1 MVATLTVSECCDAC
15 GTPALVTAF
24 RDGQVLVFCGH
35 HGSQYRS
42 SLRNQGWLISDE
54 LLQDADKTSMSATVG
69 RARPMGPPGKMRD
82 PLRGWLLLIVTLGV
96 YYLVWYYRI
105 NRELRDFD
113 PLMKVRPALGMLAQL
128 VPVVGLVGVYRTG
141 QRIRQAQIT
150 AGLSPD
156 ASGEIGVE
164 TAILFAM
171 VVPYYN
177 SELNRLWQGR

>member
-1 MVATLTVSECCDAC
+1 MVSTLTVCECCDAC
-15 GTPALVTAF
+15 GTPAVVTAF

-35 HGSQYRS
+35 HGSQFRS
-42 SLRNQGWLISDE
+42 SLRTQGWLISDE
-54 LLQDADKTSMSATVG
+54 LLQDSDQTPTSATAG
-69 RARPMGPPGKMRD
+69 RARLTGPPGKMRD
-82 PLRGWLLLIVTLGV
+82 PLRSWLLLIATLGV

-113 PLMKVRPALGMLAQL
+113 PTIKVRPALGALVQL

-141 QRIRQAQIT
+141 QRIRQAQMT
-150 AGLSPD
+150 AGACPD

-164 TAILFAM
+164 TALLFAM

-177 SELNRLWQGR
+177 SELNSLWQGR

>member
-1 MVATLTVSECCDAC
+1 
-15 GTPALVTAF
+15 
-24 RDGQVLVFCGH
+24 
-35 HGSQYRS
+35 
-42 SLRNQGWLISDE
+42 
-54 LLQDADKTSMSATVG
+54 
-69 RARPMGPPGKMRD
+69 
-82 PLRGWLLLIVTLGV
+82 VTLGV

-113 PLMKVRPALGMLAQL
+113 PLIKVRPALGVLAQL
-128 VPVVGLVGVYRTG
+128 VPIVGLVGVYRTG

-150 AGLSPD
+150 AGVCPD

-177 SELNRLWQGR
+177 SELNSLWQGR